1 MGRGRRING
10 ERERM
15 EEGEEEEVIGRGSW
29 RKVLFYCFSCF
40 SDFFP
45 PLISHSDFK
54 LPISSFCLSHS
65 LSPSFL
71 SLSHSVS
78 LHLSLSLSLSL
89 SLFLSL
95 PLPYSRKIMR
105 KKWESNLI
113 HRVIF
118 IWPFFILW
126 KTSKNQNESDSI

>member
-1 MGRGRRING
+1 MGTGRRSK
-10 ERERM
+10 RERKRKKM
-15 EEGEEEEVIGRGSW
+15 EDGEEEELMGRGSW
-29 RKVLFYCFSCF
+29 YKVLFYCFSCF

-89 SLFLSL
+89 SFFLSL

-113 HRVIF
+113 HRVIL

-126 KTSKNQNESDSI
+126 KTSKNQNESD